1 MVHVSSESL
10 TLTSLSIGLIV
21 VESFSSFLGGGG
33 GVWGLMRI
41 FVFSICGKTAVRL
54 QIGSIISLFH
64 YKDRYFS
71 IMVALCFFIDFLICH
86 I

>member
-10 TLTSLSIGLIV
+10 TLTSLSRFNCC
-21 VESFSSFLGGGG
+21 FSSFLGGGG
-33 GVWGLMRI
+33 GVRR
-41 FVFSICGKTAVRL
+41 FVFSFCGKTAVRL
-54 QIGSIISLFH
+54 QIRSIISLFH

-86 I
+86 TCI